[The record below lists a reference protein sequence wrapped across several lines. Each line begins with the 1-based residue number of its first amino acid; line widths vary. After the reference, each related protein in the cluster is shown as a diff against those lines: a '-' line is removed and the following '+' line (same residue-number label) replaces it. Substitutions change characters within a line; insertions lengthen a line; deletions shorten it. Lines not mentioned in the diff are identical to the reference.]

1 MQIKCNKILSKASAI
16 KCQDLLKVNKTNKKI
31 CTSII
36 QQKTLSNADQMKL
49 VFVKMYVQMKN
60 LNVMD
65 SDMVLAKSSIE
76 DLSKIQLQI
85 MIMSKYAITQNYNV
99 NTQ

>member
-1 MQIKCNKILSKASAI
+1 
-16 KCQDLLKVNKTNKKI
+16 
-31 CTSII
+31 
-36 QQKTLSNADQMKL
+36 MKL
-49 VFVKMYVQMKN
+49 IFVKMYVQMKN

-76 DLSKIQLQI
+76 DLSKIQLPI
-85 MIMSKYAITQNYNV
+85 MIMTKFAITQSQNV